1 MTKVTESFVLFL
13 CVGQCSICRGN
24 RQKEQEGTFSI
35 SVVPFTY
42 LKSLSNLSCL
52 LTFSQSNGLLGCTFP
67 SRDTADYYLLL
78 REKQVTTT
86 LTV

>member
-35 SVVPFTY
+35 SVVPFT
-42 LKSLSNLSCL
+42 LSPSQICL
-52 LTFSQSNGLLGCTFP
+52 AC
-67 SRDTADYYLLL
+67 
-78 REKQVTTT
+78 
-86 LTV
+86 